1 MKKSV
6 EDIKKIEEILVT
18 AHRIES
24 NFAVTQDWQERVM
37 EHICQIAA
45 SKIQINDDK
54 VFSKILW
61 RFATAVSVFAGIF
74 LLYAINTDV
83 NHESVMVNMF
93 LNDPL
98 NFIVSQ
104 IISP

>member
-1 MKKSV
+1 MKRSV
-6 EDIKKIEEILVT
+6 EDIKKIEEILVA
-18 AHRIES
+18 AHRMKS
-24 NFAVTQDWQERVM
+24 NFAVTQEWQERVM

-45 SKIQINDDK
+45 SKIQVNDDK

-83 NHESVMVNMF
+83 DHESVMVSMF